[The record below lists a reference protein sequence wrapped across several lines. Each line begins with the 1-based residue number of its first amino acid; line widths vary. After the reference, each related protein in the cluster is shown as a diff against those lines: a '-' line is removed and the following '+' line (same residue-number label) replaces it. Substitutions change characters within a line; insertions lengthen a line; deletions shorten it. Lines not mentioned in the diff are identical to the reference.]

1 MVYKQGNRSPT
12 SFEDSP
18 IGGDL
23 ISELPDDILVSILS
37 LLDSKEAARSSILS
51 CRWRNL
57 WTFTSRLVFDDS
69 LLVRAMLF
77 NKVTKSLEVE
87 RCRFINWVNTVL
99 KFYRGTTIDKFT
111 VCFDVD
117 EQSCK
122 LDIERW
128 IIFAFEKKVRSLH
141 LDFRITRGYF
151 LLGSYTLTT
160 EFLSNCTISS
170 LKELRLF
177 AVEVSSEVVEY
188 ILSACPL
195 LELLRVQSSESLV
208 WLKLFGPSLNL
219 KTLEIMYCPVEYV
232 EISASN
238 LVSFSYCGNGRR
250 TVFVINNVP
259 HLVEASISGLSSC
272 FLVKN
277 MFLFSGLLSQLE
289 TFMLDLTMEVFRKF
303 PKLKN
308 LKHLELVLDG
318 RHAHS
323 LLYCAKFLKVSP
335 LLCRFTLKVN
345 KLDSFPIYRKMKEQE
360 TKQPHLQLKVIEFCG
375 FVGSVVDIEL
385 LLCLLKR
392 AVSLKK
398 LIIDPRVEYIGFHN
412 GYQYK
417 DPELVLAART
427 RAKQLETR
435 LPPSAE
441 LVIL

>member
-1 MVYKQGNRSPT
+1 
-12 SFEDSP
+12 
-18 IGGDL
+18 
-23 ISELPDDILVSILS
+23 
-37 LLDSKEAARSSILS
+37 
-51 CRWRNL
+51 
-57 WTFTSRLVFDDS
+57 
-69 LLVRAMLF
+69 MLF
-77 NKVTKSLEVE
+77 NKVTKSLEFE
-87 RCRFINWVNTVL
+87 RSRFINWVNTVL
-99 KFYRGTTIDKFT
+99 KFYQGTTLDKFT

-141 LDFRITRGYF
+141 LDFTITRGYF

-177 AVEVSSEVVEY
+177 AVEVSSEVVGY

-195 LELLRVQSSESLV
+195 LELLSVQSSESLV
-208 WLKLFGPSLNL
+208 RLKLFGPSLNL

-232 EISASN
+232 EISSSN

-303 PKLKN
+303 PKFPKLKN

-360 TKQPHLQLKVIEFCG
+360 TKQPHLHLKVIEFCG
-375 FVGSVVDIEL
+375 FVGSAVDIEL

-398 LIIDPRVEYIGFHN
+398 LIIDPRVEYIDFQKTYH
-412 GYQYK
+412 YK
-417 DPELVLAART
+417 DAELVLAART